1 MNFFNNDDRE
11 NSIQV
16 CTIVRDMIADD
27 TKSNFVAGTYACP
40 GDDGRTAALNG
51 FFGF

>member
-1 MNFFNNDDRE
+1 MNFFNDDDRE
-11 NSIQV
+11 TSIRV
-16 CTIVRDMIADD
+16 CTVVRGMVANDM
-27 TKSNFVAGTYACP
+27 KSGFMSGTYVCA